1 MSAIIDNVQLLGLLV
16 QAVGAALIGL
26 LCLMLN
32 QAVCVP
38 ALSAWW
44 RGWVSLAC
52 ALVALM
58 FEQAM
63 PASAGATL
71 PLYLFGEYLFGWWI
85 IEGCARFAGREWPH
99 VPPGRLIIALAIVA
113 LALPRLTGYEFRA
126 FFVVQSLVLTLVFAA
141 ALVALLPAVRRLPK
155 SPGLLAMRI
164 ALALLLATFLAYVPV
179 FAANLLFDAPLPLL
193 ALKLS
198 SAAHLMCEFLLGF
211 GGVVLVLEQSREK
224 LAALYDDLAES
235 HANYRKA
242 AERDA
247 LTMAYNR
254 HAFFQLLNFM
264 TDADEPVSGAI
275 AMIDADDLKLLND
288 RHGHVEGDVALVRIV
303 EAVQQ
308 KVRPEDH
315 LFRWGGDEFVLVAPG
330 LSAAALT
337 ERLDLVNASLALTG
351 TVEVQVSHGVVEF
364 RNATDLLD
372 AVERADACM
381 FEQKRERAAQ
391 RRRRGLEVLRGG
403 GQDSSG

>member
-1 MSAIIDNVQLLGLLV
+1 LSGIIDDVQLLGLLV

-32 QAVCVP
+32 QVVCVP

-44 RGWVSLAC
+44 RGWSSLAC
-52 ALVALM
+52 ALVALI

-63 PASAGATL
+63 PSSAGATL
-71 PLYLFGEYLFGWWI
+71 PLYVFGEYLFGWWI
-85 IEGCARFAGREWPH
+85 VEGCARFAGRAWPQ
-99 VPPGRLIIALAIVA
+99 VPPGRVFVGLAVAAIV
-113 LALPRLTGYEFRA
+113 LPRLTGYEFRA
-126 FFVVQSLVLTLVFAA
+126 FFVVQALVLALVFAA
-141 ALVALLPAVRRLPK
+141 ALVALAPAVRRVPR

-164 ALALLLATFLAYVPV
+164 ALALLFATFLGYVPV
-179 FAANLLFDAPLPLL
+179 FAANLLFEAPLPML

-264 TDADEPVSGAI
+264 TDADEPVAGAL

-330 LSAAALT
+330 LTAPALAG
-337 ERLDLVNASLALTG
+337 RLELVNASLALTG
-351 TVEVQVSHGVVEF
+351 TVDVQVSFGVVEF
-364 RNATDLLD
+364 RNAADLLD

-391 RRRRGLEVLRGG
+391 RRRKDLEVVKGTAPP
-403 GQDSSG
+403 SNA

>member
-1 MSAIIDNVQLLGLLV
+1 MSAIIDNFQLLGLLV
-16 QAVGAALIGL
+16 QAIGAALIGL

-32 QAVCVP
+32 QVVQVA

-44 RGWVSLAC
+44 RGWLSLSC
-52 ALVALM
+52 ALVALL

-63 PASAGATL
+63 PAGAVATL

-85 IEGCARFAGREWPH
+85 VEGCARFAGRAWPQ
-99 VPPGRLIIALAIVA
+99 VPPGRLIVALMVAA

-126 FFVVQSLVLTLVFAA
+126 FFFVQSVVLTLVFAA
-141 ALVALLPAVRRLPK
+141 ALVALAPAVRRVPK

-164 ALALLLATFLAYVPV
+164 ALALLFATFLIYVPV
-179 FAANLLFDAPLPLL
+179 FAANLLFDAPLPML

-198 SAAHLMCEFLLGF
+198 SAAHLVCEFLLGF

-264 TDADEPVSGAI
+264 TDLDEPASGAL

-303 EAVQQ
+303 ETVQQ

-330 LSAAALT
+330 LTAAALAA
-337 ERLDLVNASLALTG
+337 RLDLVNASLALTG
-351 TVEVQVSHGVVEF
+351 TVEVQVSFGVVEF

-381 FEQKRERAAQ
+381 FAQKRERAAQ
-391 RRRRGLEVLRGG
+391 RRRKGLEIIKGAG
-403 GQDSSG
+403 PSSNG